1 MAKRYVLECNEC
13 GSHKVFVSLWGKCDE
28 EEGSY
33 QLSEVSSSTPYST
46 GWCEDCDKYIG
57 LEFQHKF
64 VEVPA

>member
-57 LEFQHKF
+57 LEFPHKF